1 MWMHGSLWIEMSILT
16 CQLKYADIE
25 INYNRTRILCKL
37 LSILD
42 SVPTDS
48 KEIKESN
55 SNLN

>member
-1 MWMHGSLWIEMSILT
+1 MSIFT
-16 CQLKYADIE
+16 CQLKFADIE
-25 INYNRTRILCKL
+25 INYNRTWILCKL

-42 SVPTDS
+42 SLPTDS